1 MEYESGAGK
10 SMQVIVLGASGGPLE
25 DDCTSLLVRSVSLGW
40 SKGSVLAV
48 DAGVHLSAMD
58 RMLQDH
64 KPSTT
69 ERPYL
74 LREGAFAGLELPFKT
89 TGANAAH
96 IARNLVGAHLI
107 THPHLDHISGG
118 VISTASPSSKP
129 RKIAGL
135 ASTIEA
141 LKDHI
146 FNDVIWPN
154 LSDENGGVGLVTFM
168 RLISGGSSVLGD
180 GPTKGY
186 MEVVDGLAV
195 KSWAI
200 SHGPCI
206 GTFPCMYSPFYFLRI
221 LNCGSDYTK
230 ITSFPDHSGSNHI
243 NESGSPRTPIQ
254 KSSSHYSPITIPHV
268 PSQGLNFSPAE
279 AARAYTSSA
288 CFIHD
293 IASGNEI
300 LIWGDV
306 EPDSLSLFPRN
317 KQVWQDAAPKIAAG
331 ILKGI
336 FIECS
341 YDDSRP
347 DDLLFGHLT
356 PRYVVEELKVLAA
369 ETEKCREDLRR
380 RGSDRAL
387 SSFSPTGNLDAL
399 GKSITTRGKD
409 KNSHPPL
416 ATSANYISSHRRAF
430 GSGVLKGV
438 KIILI
443 HVKDK
448 LDDKEDPRVN
458 ISKELREYEE
468 ELSFGCEF
476 VVSEKGMSVFL

>member
-1 MEYESGAGK
+1 MPF
-10 SMQVIVLGASGGPLE
+10 GASGGPLE

-48 DAGVHLSAMD
+48 DAGVHLSAID
-58 RMLQDH
+58 RVLQDH
-64 KPSTT
+64 NPSTT
-69 ERPYL
+69 ERPHL
-74 LREGAFAGLELPFKT
+74 LTEGAFRGLELPFKT

-195 KSWAI
+195 KSWAVNQ
-200 SHGPCI
+200 P
-206 GTFPCMYSPFYFLRI
+206 
-221 LNCGSDYTK
+221 
-230 ITSFPDHSGSNHI
+230 GSNHTI
-243 NESGSPRTPIQ
+243 ESSSPRTPIQ
-254 KSSSHYSPITIPHV
+254 KSSSHSHRSHYSPITI
-268 PSQGLNFSPAE
+268 SQGSSEGLNFSPTE

-356 PRYVVEELKVLAA
+356 PRYVVEELKILAA

-380 RGSDRAL
+380 RGSDRA
-387 SSFSPTGNLDAL
+387 SSSISPTGNLDML
-399 GKSITTRGKD
+399 RKPITIREKD
-409 KNSHPPL
+409 KKSHPPL
-416 ATSANYISSHRRAF
+416 ATSANYISSHGRAF

-438 KIILI
+438 KIIII

-458 ISKELREYEE
+458 ILKELREYEE
-468 ELSFGCEF
+468 EFNFGCDF

>member
-1 MEYESGAGK
+1 MEGRAPAGN

-25 DDCTSLLVRSVSLGW
+25 DDCTALLVRSVSLGW

-48 DAGVHLSAMD
+48 DAGIHLSAID
-58 RMLQDH
+58 RLLQDH
-64 KPSTT
+64 KPLTT

-74 LREGAFAGLELPFKT
+74 LKEGVLADLKLPFKST
-89 TGANAAH
+89 RANAAH

-154 LSDENGGVGLVTFM
+154 LSDENGGVGLVTFT

-180 GPTKGY
+180 GATKGY
-186 MEVVDGLAV
+186 MEIVEGLAV
-195 KSWAI
+195 KSWAV

-206 GTFPCMYSPFYFLRI
+206 GNFPYQLGT
-221 LNCGSDYTK
+221 N
-230 ITSFPDHSGSNHI
+230 HS
-243 NESGSPRTPIQ
+243 NESSSPLTPPQRSGTHSHRT
-254 KSSSHYSPITIPHV
+254 HYSPITIPQI
-268 PSQGLNFSPAE
+268 SSEGLNFNTDP
-279 AARAYTSSA
+279 ARAYTSSA

-356 PRYVVEELKVLAA
+356 PRYVVEELKVLAV
-369 ETEKCREDLRR
+369 ETEKCREDLAYRK
-380 RGSDRAL
+380 RGTDRAVRDAHPTD
-387 SSFSPTGNLDAL
+387 SSDLL
-399 GKSITTRGKD
+399 RKSFVIRERD
-409 KNSHPPL
+409 KKSHPPL
-416 ATSANYISSHRRAF
+416 ATSANSILSHRRTF
-430 GSGVLKGV
+430 RIDVLMGV

-448 LDDKEDPRVN
+448 LDDKEDPRGN
-458 ISKELREYEE
+458 ILKELLEYEE
-468 ELSFGCEF
+468 EFNFGCEF
-476 VVSEKGMSVFL
+476 VVSEKGMSVYL

>member
-1 MEYESGAGK
+1 MEHEGRAGK

-25 DDCTSLLVRSVSLGW
+25 DDCTALLVRSLSLGW

-48 DAGVHLSAMD
+48 DAGVHLSAID
-58 RMLQDH
+58 RLLQNH
-64 KPSTT
+64 NPPTT

-74 LREGAFAGLELPFKT
+74 LKEGAFAGLELPFKN

-195 KSWAI
+195 KSWAV

-206 GTFPCMYSPFYFLRI
+206 GNFPYQP
-221 LNCGSDYTK
+221 
-230 ITSFPDHSGSNHI
+230 GSNHT
-243 NESGSPRTPIQ
+243 NESSSPRTPTQ
-254 KSSSHYSPITIPHV
+254 KSSSHSHRSHYSPITIPQA
-268 PSQGLNFSPAE
+268 SSEGLNFPPPE
-279 AARAYTSSA
+279 ATRAYTSSA

-293 IASGNEI
+293 IASDNEI

-306 EPDSLSLFPRN
+306 EPDVLSLFPRN

-387 SSFSPTGNLDAL
+387 SNSSPTGSLDTL
-399 GKSITTRGKD
+399 RKSIPTREKD
-409 KNSHPPL
+409 KKSQPPL
-416 ATSANYISSHRRAF
+416 ATSANYISLHRRAF
-430 GSGVLKGV
+430 GLGVLKGV

-448 LDDKEDPRVN
+448 LDDKEDPRVK
-458 ISKELREYEE
+458 ILKELREYEE
-468 ELSFGCEF
+468 ELNFGCDF

>member
-1 MEYESGAGK
+1 MEHESGAGK

-48 DAGVHLSAMD
+48 DAGVHLSAID
-58 RMLQDH
+58 RMLQNH
-64 KPSTT
+64 NPSTT

-74 LREGAFAGLELPFKT
+74 LKEGAFAGLELPFKT

-195 KSWAI
+195 KSWAV

-206 GTFPCMYSPFYFLRI
+206 G
-221 LNCGSDYTK
+221 
-230 ITSFPDHSGSNHI
+230 SFPYQSGSNHI

-254 KSSSHYSPITIPHV
+254 KSSSHFHRSHYSPITIPHG
-268 PSQGLNFSPAE
+268 SSEGLSFSPAE

-293 IASGNEI
+293 ITSGNEI
-300 LIWGDV
+300 LVWGDV

-369 ETEKCREDLRR
+369 EIEKFREDLRR
-380 RGSDRAL
+380 RGSDRVL
-387 SSFSPTGNLDAL
+387 SSSSPAGNLDML
-399 GKSITTRGKD
+399 KKSITTREKD
-409 KNSHPPL
+409 KKSHPPL
-416 ATSANYISSHRRAF
+416 ATSANYIS
-430 GSGVLKGV
+430 
-438 KIILI
+438 
-443 HVKDK
+443 
-448 LDDKEDPRVN
+448 
-458 ISKELREYEE
+458 
-468 ELSFGCEF
+468 
-476 VVSEKGMSVFL
+476 

>member
-1 MEYESGAGK
+1 MN
-10 SMQVIVLGASGGPLE
+10 GGPLE
-25 DDCTSLLVRSVSLGW
+25 YDCTALLVRSVSLGW
-40 SKGSVLAV
+40 SKGSILAV
-48 DAGVHLSAMD
+48 DAGVHLSAID
-58 RMLQDH
+58 RILQDH
-64 KPSTT
+64 NPPTT

-74 LREGAFAGLELPFKT
+74 LKEGAFAGLELPFRT
-89 TGANAAH
+89 TEANAAY
-96 IARNLVGAHLI
+96 IARTMVGAHLI

-186 MEVVDGLAV
+186 VEVVDGLAV
-195 KSWAI
+195 KSWAV

-206 GTFPCMYSPFYFLRI
+206 GNFPYQPGR
-221 LNCGSDYTK
+221 
-230 ITSFPDHSGSNHI
+230 NHI
-243 NESGSPRTPIQ
+243 NESSSPRTPTQ
-254 KSSSHYSPITIPHV
+254 KSSSHSHRSHYSPLTTPQV
-268 PSQGLNFSPAE
+268 SSESLNFPSAE
-279 AARAYTSSA
+279 SVHAYTSSV

-306 EPDSLSLFPRN
+306 EPDTVSFFPRN

-369 ETEKCREDLRR
+369 ETERCREDLRR
-380 RGSDRAL
+380 RRSDRAL
-387 SSFSPTGNLDAL
+387 SSSSPSDTLR
-399 GKSITTRGKD
+399 KSFTTREKD
-409 KNSHPPL
+409 KKAHLPL
-416 ATSANYISSHRRAF
+416 ATSANYISSNRRTF
-430 GSGVLKGV
+430 GLDVLKGV

-443 HVKDK
+443 HVKDQ
-448 LDDKEDPRVN
+448 LDDREDPRVK
-458 ISKELREYEE
+458 ILRELREYEE
-468 ELSFGCEF
+468 ELNFGCEF
-476 VVSEKGMSVFL
+476 VVSERGMSVFL

>member
-1 MEYESGAGK
+1 MEHEGRAGK

-25 DDCTSLLVRSVSLGW
+25 DDCTALLVRSVSLGW

-48 DAGVHLSAMD
+48 DAGVHLSAID
-58 RMLQDH
+58 RILQDH
-64 KPSTT
+64 NPSTT

-74 LREGAFAGLELPFKT
+74 LKEGAFAGLELPFRT

-195 KSWAI
+195 KSWAV

-206 GTFPCMYSPFYFLRI
+206 GNFPYQP
-221 LNCGSDYTK
+221 
-230 ITSFPDHSGSNHI
+230 GSNHT
-243 NESGSPRTPIQ
+243 NESSSPRTPTQ
-254 KSSSHYSPITIPHV
+254 KSSSHSHRSHYSPITIPQV
-268 PSQGLNFSPAE
+268 SSEGLSFSSAE
-279 AARAYTSSA
+279 SARAYTSSA

-306 EPDSLSLFPRN
+306 EPDTLSFFPRN

-380 RGSDRAL
+380 CGSDRAL
-387 SSFSPTGNLDAL
+387 SSSSPTGNSDMLR
-399 GKSITTRGKD
+399 KSITTREKD
-409 KNSHPPL
+409 KKSHPPL
-416 ATSANYISSHRRAF
+416 ATSANYISLHRRTF
-430 GSGVLKGV
+430 GLGVLKGV

-443 HVKDK
+443 HVKDQ
-448 LDDKEDPRVN
+448 LDDREDPRVN
-458 ISKELREYEE
+458 ILKELREYEE
-468 ELSFGCEF
+468 ELNFGCEF

>member
-1 MEYESGAGK
+1 MEHEARAGK

-48 DAGVHLSAMD
+48 DAGVHLSAID

-64 KPSTT
+64 NPSTT

-74 LREGAFAGLELPFKT
+74 LREGAFAGLELPFRT

-186 MEVVDGLAV
+186 MEVVEGLAV
-195 KSWAI
+195 KSWAV

-206 GTFPCMYSPFYFLRI
+206 GNFPYQP
-221 LNCGSDYTK
+221 
-230 ITSFPDHSGSNHI
+230 GSNHT
-243 NESGSPRTPIQ
+243 NESSSPRTPIQ
-254 KSSSHYSPITIPHV
+254 KSSSHSHRSHYSPITIPQV
-268 PSQGLNFSPAE
+268 SSEGLNFPPAD

-293 IASGNEI
+293 VTSGNEI
-300 LIWGDV
+300 LVWGDV

-356 PRYVVEELKVLAA
+356 PHYVVEELKVLAA

-387 SSFSPTGNLDAL
+387 SSSSPTGNLDML
-399 GKSITTRGKD
+399 RKSITMREKD
-409 KNSHPPL
+409 KKSHPPL
-416 ATSANYISSHRRAF
+416 ATSANYISSHRRTY

-443 HVKDK
+443 HVKDQ

-458 ISKELREYEE
+458 ILRELREYEE
-468 ELSFGCEF
+468 ELNFGCEF